1 LLKSFE
7 RHTLP
12 QPYDTFL
19 PLAWTMILGIA
30 ESVNG
35 VPIRLTD
42 ERWEHIVYRKPGMA
56 SFIDAVL
63 DAVEDPEYILR
74 GYKGT
79 LIAVIHLGKSS
90 YLNVV
95 YRELHRKDG
104 FIITARIQSRLDKS
118 KIIWRR
124 DI

>member
-1 LLKSFE
+1 
-7 RHTLP
+7 
-12 QPYDTFL
+12 
-19 PLAWTMILGIA
+19 MILGIA
-30 ESVNG
+30 HSVNA

-42 ERWEHIVYRKPGMA
+42 ERWEHILFRRPEMA
-56 SFIDAVL
+56 SFIETVL
-63 DAVEDPEYILR
+63 DGVEDPEYILR

-79 LIAVIHLGKSS
+79 LIAVVHLGERS

-95 YRELHRKDG
+95 YRELSQADG
-104 FIITARIQSRLDKS
+104 YIITARIEWRLDKS

>member
-1 LLKSFE
+1 
-7 RHTLP
+7 
-12 QPYDTFL
+12 
-19 PLAWTMILGIA
+19 MILGIA
-30 ESVNG
+30 DSVNG

-42 ERWEHIVYRKPGMA
+42 ERWEHILYRKPNIA
-56 SFIDAVL
+56 SFMETLL

-79 LIAVIHLGKSS
+79 LIAVVHLGKRS

-95 YRELHRKDG
+95 YRELSQTDG
-104 FIITARIQSRLDKS
+104 FIITARIESQLHRS

>member
-1 LLKSFE
+1 
-7 RHTLP
+7 
-12 QPYDTFL
+12 
-19 PLAWTMILGIA
+19 MILAIVD
-30 ESVNG
+30 SVNG

-42 ERWEHIVYRKPGMA
+42 ERWEHILYRRPEMA
-56 SFIDAVL
+56 SFIETLL
-63 DAVEDPEYILR
+63 DAVGDPEYILR

-79 LIAVIHLGKSS
+79 LIAIVHLGKRS

-95 YRELHRKDG
+95 YRELSPADG
-104 FIITARIQSRLDKS
+104 FIITARIEPRLDKS